1 LVPEVTYSVLA
12 SLLWSL
18 NPAIIQKYG
27 RSIKPITFTGLRA
40 IFASLVLTLVAV
52 MLGRDLLASSMSLS
66 GVLLLIAS
74 AVIGPGVGDA
84 AYAKA
89 IKLLGGSLAVIVSY
103 TYIFVAQL
111 LAVVVLGE
119 KIAWGLAA
127 GTAISFSGIIIAVYR
142 DSTNHRGF
150 AASGL
155 LYAFVA
161 SISWGIASFLI
172 KPVYTEVPDPVF
184 VALMRLIVVAVFFMI
199 AGLREISSFNELKHQ
214 IVPAS
219 ITGILGWGI
228 GMTLFV
234 HAIGVAGV
242 SASVAATALTP
253 VVSQITV
260 ALVNR
265 ARISWKH
272 GAGAILVALGILMT
286 ALGAV

>member
-1 LVPEVTYSVLA
+1 MYSALA

-27 RSIKPITFTGLRA
+27 RLIKPIPFTWLRA
-40 IFASLVLTLVAV
+40 VFASLVLSLVAI
-52 MLGRDLLASSMSLS
+52 MPGRNLQANSMSLF
-66 GVLLLIAS
+66 GVLLLTAS
-74 AVIGPGVGDA
+74 AIIGPGIGDA

-111 LAVVVLGE
+111 LAVAVLGE
-119 KIAWGLAA
+119 KVTWGLAA
-127 GTAISFSGIIIAVYR
+127 GTAISFSGIILAVYR
-142 DSTNHRGF
+142 NSTNHRGF
-150 AASGL
+150 VASGL
-155 LYAFVA
+155 LYAFAA

-172 KPVYTEVPDPVF
+172 KPVYAEVPDPVF
-184 VALMRLIVVAVFFMI
+184 VTLMRLIVVVVFFMI
-199 AGLREISSFNELKHQ
+199 AGLREVNSFNELKHQ

-234 HAIGVAGV
+234 YAIGVVGV

-265 ARISWKH
+265 VGISWRH
-272 GAGAILVALGILMT
+272 GVGALLVALGILMT
-286 ALGAV
+286 ALGTV

>member
-1 LVPEVTYSVLA
+1 LVPEVIYSALA

-27 RSIKPITFTGLRA
+27 RSIKPIPFTGLRA
-40 IFASLVLTLVAV
+40 VFASLALTLVAV
-52 MLGRDLLASSMSLS
+52 IQGRNLPTNSMSLF
-66 GVLLLIAS
+66 GVSLLIAS
-74 AVIGPGVGDA
+74 AIIGPGIGDA

-119 KIAWGLAA
+119 EVTWSLIA
-127 GTAISFSGIIIAVYR
+127 GTAISFSGIILAVYR
-142 DSTNHRGF
+142 NSTNHREF
-150 AASGL
+150 MALGL

-184 VALMRLIVVAVFFMI
+184 VALMRLVVVAALFMF
-199 AGLREISSFNELKHQ
+199 AGLREISSLNELKYQ
-214 IVPAS
+214 VVPAS
-219 ITGILGWGI
+219 ITGILGWGV

-234 HAIGVAGV
+234 YAIGVAGV

-265 ARISWKH
+265 AGISWRH
-272 GAGAILVALGILMT
+272 GVGALLVALGILMA
-286 ALGAV
+286 ALSTV